1 MSDPRARIEAFGLTD
16 PGRVR
21 QFNQDQFL
29 IADLAKSLEMRQ
41 TSLTREAA
49 GSFSDVHAHVL
60 VVADGMGGHAAGGE
74 ASAIAVET
82 IRSYLVHTMPW
93 VLSLRPPRESAVRES
108 APGESAGHGGDTA
121 DRLMSEESDEELQAA
136 LERCHE
142 AVVAAGRGR
151 PEREGMGTTMTLAYV
166 VWPSLYLVHVGDS
179 RCYLLRGDRFERVT
193 RDHTYAQKLIEEG
206 GLTQEQAEDS
216 FLSNV
221 LTRVIGGDTRVLEV
235 DVYKGTLEVGD
246 RLLLATDGL
255 NKHVKDRQVHEV
267 LAASRSSEEAC
278 RALVEATLEGGGSD
292 NVTAVVA
299 QFLSPSP

>member
-1 MSDPRARIEAFGLTD
+1 MSDEQARIEAFGLTD

-29 IADLAKSLEMRQ
+29 IADLAKSLEVRQ
-41 TSLTREAA
+41 TSLSRETA

-93 VLSLRPPRESAVRES
+93 VLSLRPPRESAARES
-108 APGESAGHGGDTA
+108 ALREDGAPSGRVMSAEA
-121 DRLMSEESDEELQAA
+121 DEELEAA

-179 RCYLLRGDRFERVT
+179 RCYLLRGEHFERIT

-221 LTRVIGGDTRVLEV
+221 LTRVIGGDTRILEV

-255 NKHVKDRQVHEV
+255 NKHVKDAQVHRL
-267 LAASRSSEEAC
+267 LAASDTAEEAC
-278 RALVEATLEGGGSD
+278 RELVDAALAGGGSD

-299 QFLSPSP
+299 RFLSPSP